1 MSTPD
6 DRPVLL
12 RRQNR
17 PAPSCGPKT
26 TPRPPATGPQPAV
39 ASGRAHGRS
48 PGSDRN
54 RPVRKCDRCHRQTG
68 DYRWSAASKC
78 AEKFH
83 AELSLCAGC
92 LQALRSFLAGYENKV
107 RQKAAAKNQ
116 GATSCPWP

>member
-1 MSTPD
+1 MSTAD
-6 DRPVLL
+6 DRPILL

-17 PAPSCGPKT
+17 PAPSCGPKF
-26 TPRPPATGPQPAV
+26 TPRPPATGPQPTV
-39 ASGRAHGRS
+39 ASEAI
-48 PGSDRN
+48 DRN

-68 DYRWSAASKC
+68 DYRWSAASRC

-92 LQALRSFLAGYENKV
+92 LHALRSFLAGYENKV

-116 GATSCPWP
+116 GATSCPMT